1 MNLSNVIFSVSSD
14 NQPSKIYKANN
25 VKTQGEMV
33 RITFIGDEGDGL
45 YTFTVINKSK
55 ISLACKGLLS
65 YSFPLEKGKTSKFI
79 INALSGEIIAEAFC
93 SKLNISI
100 LNGKILVDGSYKLNV
115 GGNITKM
122 RLTIKG
128 DL

>member
-1 MNLSNVIFSVSSD
+1 MNFPNVIFSVSSD
-14 NQPSKIYKANN
+14 NQPTKIYKANN

-33 RITFIGDEGDGL
+33 RITFTGDESDGL

-55 ISLACKGLLS
+55 ISLACKGILNYCFS
-65 YSFPLEKGKTSKFI
+65 LEMGKTSKFI
-79 INALSGEIIAEAFC
+79 INALSGEIVSEAFC
-93 SKLNISI
+93 SKLNVSI
-100 LNGKILVDGSYKLNV
+100 LNGKILVNGSYKLNV

-122 RLTIKG
+122 RFTVKG